1 MLRIHCPLCGERPYT
16 EYRYGGD
23 ADKRRP
29 LHGISGASGASD
41 AAAWHDY
48 LFLFDNPKG
57 AHREFWQHVQGCRQ
71 WLVVVRDT
79 ATNMV
84 AEVMPAG
91 DALRQRRT
99 ESADDR

>member
-29 LHGISGASGASD
+29 ALGAAD
-41 AAAWHDY
+41 ARAWHDY

-79 ATNMV
+79 ATNIV
-84 AEVMPAG
+84 AEVKLASDMQRPAARG
-91 DALRQRRT
+91 SDSR
-99 ESADDR
+99 